1 MIGLRRW
8 VRLGAILAALIF
20 LYFVVPVTRD
30 VEETNVVRGVTALV
44 TLGVLA
50 LAVVYQLR
58 LHVDDNSRRLDG
70 LIVVI
75 VLVMVVFSFSFYVL
89 EQHDPTQ
96 FVSMETRLDALY
108 FTMASAATVGF
119 GDVHAAGQFARGL
132 VLAQMIFNVVFIGT
146 AVALLSTRIR
156 QVASASG
163 SGAHDAAEPQ
173 VRRGVADAVAL
184 PGRRAVALA
193 VVRRAQV

>member
-20 LYFVVPVTRD
+20 LYFLVPVTRH
-30 VEETNVVRGVTALV
+30 VEETDVARGVTALV

-89 EQHDPTQ
+89 QQHDPTQ

-156 QVASASG
+156 QVASA
-163 SGAHDAAEPQ
+163 
-173 VRRGVADAVAL
+173 
-184 PGRRAVALA
+184 
-193 VVRRAQV
+193 RAQTRTTQRNPK